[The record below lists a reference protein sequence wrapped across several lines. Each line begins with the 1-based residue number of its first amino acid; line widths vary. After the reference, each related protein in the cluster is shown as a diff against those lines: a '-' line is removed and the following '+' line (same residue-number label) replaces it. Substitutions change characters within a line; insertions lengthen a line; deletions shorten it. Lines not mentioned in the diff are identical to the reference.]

1 MRPSDD
7 RSTDRR
13 VTVPEAAAILNI
25 TPDAVRSR
33 LRRGT
38 LRKDQ
43 TPDGTVLVVL
53 DGDGLSDRPTD
64 QTTVAYINALKSQ
77 IETLT
82 SELGAWK
89 KEVEG
94 WKEESRRKDTI
105 IMSLTQRIPE
115 LEPAREA
122 PLEARESP
130 ESVDETGERTPPPPS
145 EEAREETTQR
155 PWYQRWF
162 GG

>member
-1 MRPSDD
+1 
-7 RSTDRR
+7 
-13 VTVPEAAAILNI
+13 VTVLEAAAILKI

-43 TPDGTVLVVL
+43 APGGTVLVVL
-53 DGDGLSDRPTD
+53 DGDGLSDQSTD

-89 KEVEG
+89 KVVEE
-94 WKEESRRKDTI
+94 WKEESRRKNTI

-115 LEPAREA
+115 L
-122 PLEARESP
+122 
-130 ESVDETGERTPPPPS
+130 PPP
-145 EEAREETTQR
+145 EVREKSPRAPTREPR
-155 PWYQRWF
+155 D
-162 GG
+162 

>member
-1 MRPSDD
+1 MRASDD
-7 RSTDRR
+7 RSIDRR
-13 VTVPEAAAILNI
+13 VTVLEAAAILKI

-43 TPDGTVLVVL
+43 APGGTVLVVL
-53 DGDGLSDRPTD
+53 DGDGLSDQSTDRP
-64 QTTVAYINALKSQ
+64 TVAYINALKSQ

-89 KEVEG
+89 KEVEE
-94 WKEESRRKDTI
+94 WKEESRRKNTI

-115 LEPAREA
+115 LPPPDGREK
-122 PLEARESP
+122 P
-130 ESVDETGERTPPPPS
+130 ESADERTERLNPPP
-145 EEAREETTQR
+145 EEPREEITQR
-155 PWYQRWF
+155 PWYRRWF

>member
-13 VTVPEAAAILNI
+13 VTVLEAAAILRI

-43 TPDGTVLVVL
+43 APDGTVLVVL
-53 DGDGLSDRPTD
+53 DGDGLSDQSTDRPTD

-77 IETLT
+77 IETLS

-89 KEVEG
+89 KEVEE

-115 LEPAREA
+115 LPPPDVREK
-122 PLEARESP
+122 P
-130 ESVDETGERTPPPPS
+130 ESADETAERVDPPPP
-145 EEAREETTQR
+145 EEPREETSQR
-155 PWYQRWF
+155 PWYRRWF

>member
-1 MRPSDD
+1 MRASDD
-7 RSTDRR
+7 RSIDRR
-13 VTVPEAAAILNI
+13 VTVPEAAAILKI

-43 TPDGTVLVVL
+43 APGGTVLVVL
-53 DGDGLSDRPTD
+53 DGDGLSDQSTDRPTD

-89 KEVEG
+89 KEVEE
-94 WKEESRRKDTI
+94 WKEESRRKNTI
-105 IMSLTQRIPE
+105 IISLTQRIPE
-115 LEPAREA
+115 LPPPDVREK
-122 PLEARESP
+122 P
-130 ESVDETGERTPPPPS
+130 ESADERIERLNPPPP
-145 EEAREETTQR
+145 EEPREEITQR
-155 PWYQRWF
+155 PWYRRWF

>member
-1 MRPSDD
+1 MRASDD
-7 RSTDRR
+7 RSIDRR
-13 VTVPEAAAILNI
+13 VTVPEAAAILKI

-43 TPDGTVLVVL
+43 APGGTVLVVL
-53 DGDGLSDRPTD
+53 DGDGLSDQSTDRPTD
-64 QTTVAYINALKSQ
+64 RTTVAYINALKSQ

-89 KEVEG
+89 KVVEE
-94 WKEESRRKDTI
+94 WKEESRRKNTI

-115 LEPAREA
+115 L
-122 PLEARESP
+122 
-130 ESVDETGERTPPPPS
+130 PPPDV
-145 EEAREETTQR
+145 REKSPRAPTREPR
-155 PWYQRWF
+155 D
-162 GG
+162 

>member
-1 MRPSDD
+1 MRPSGD

-38 LRKDQ
+38 LCKDQ
-43 TPDGTVLVVL
+43 APDGTVLVVL

-89 KEVEG
+89 NEVEG

-105 IMSLTQRIPE
+105 MMSLTQRIPE
-115 LEPAREA
+115 LGPAREA

-130 ESVDETGERTPPPPS
+130 ENVDETGERVNPPPS
-145 EEAREETTQR
+145 EEPHEEATQR

-162 GG
+162 GS

>member
-1 MRPSDD
+1 VRASDD
-7 RSTDRR
+7 RSIDRR
-13 VTVPEAAAILNI
+13 VTVPEAAAILKI

-43 TPDGTVLVVL
+43 APGGTVLVVL
-53 DGDGLSDRPTD
+53 DGDGLSDQSTDRPTD

-89 KEVEG
+89 KVVEE
-94 WKEESRRKDTI
+94 WKEESRRKNTI

-115 LEPAREA
+115 L
-122 PLEARESP
+122 
-130 ESVDETGERTPPPPS
+130 PPPDV
-145 EEAREETTQR
+145 REKSPRAPTREPR
-155 PWYQRWF
+155 D
-162 GG
+162 

>member
-13 VTVPEAAAILNI
+13 VTVLEAAAILNI

-43 TPDGTVLVVL
+43 APDGTVLVVL
-53 DGDGLSDRPTD
+53 DGDGLSDQSTDRPTD

-115 LEPAREA
+115 LGPACPTSQKSQFHE
-122 PLEARESP
+122 
-130 ESVDETGERTPPPPS
+130 
-145 EEAREETTQR
+145 
-155 PWYQRWF
+155 